1 MSSGP
6 RRHRSVLGTLLISFP
21 LGFLAKGQ
29 PHVCFT
35 RPEDFAHENL
45 RGGHWNIT
53 ATAASFEA
61 FAPNRTRWVDR
72 GLEHVVRDAQNV
84 SFGDL
89 RCPLEEY
96 VHACGSGLGTE
107 RAFNYTVA
115 GTGLKDWK
123 YAEKNW
129 PRWRRR
135 WLETGEY
142 AWRRRRYELPNC
154 TFPVV
159 DGDALVEALRGRRL
173 LIRGDSIMRQIFIT
187 LSCLLPTR
195 LVATYNPLWEKGE
208 AAARFRLAPGSNV
221 KLRGGGS
228 IEWWPGTLRFWP
240 GLYAGTRI
248 RVGGKT
254 RRSVVTRR

>member
-1 MSSGP
+1 MSSGL
-6 RRHRSVLGTLLISFP
+6 RTLLPFS
-21 LGFLAKGQ
+21 LARLAEGG
-29 PHVCFT
+29 HGCFT

-45 RGGHWNIT
+45 LGGHWDTT
-53 ATAASFEA
+53 ATSASFEA

-72 GLEHVVRDAQNV
+72 GVERVVRDARNV

-123 YAEKNW
+123 YAENNW

-135 WLETGEY
+135 WLETGGH
-142 AWRRRRYELPNC
+142 AWRHRRYELPNC
-154 TFPVV
+154 TFPAV
-159 DGDALVEALRGRRL
+159 DGDALVDALGGRRL
-173 LIRGDSIMRQIFIT
+173 LIRGDSIMRQLFIT

-195 LVATYNPLWEKGE
+195 LIATYNPLWEKGE

-221 KLRGGGS
+221 KLWGGGS
-228 IEWWPGTLRFWP
+228 IEWWPGTLQFWP

-248 RVGGKT
+248 HVGRKHGHPL
-254 RRSVVTRR
+254 

>member
-1 MSSGP
+1 M
-6 RRHRSVLGTLLISFP
+6 LGTLLISFP

-72 GLEHVVRDAQNV
+72 GLEHVVRDARNV

-135 WLETGEY
+135 WLETGEH

-254 RRSVVTRR
+254 RRSVATRR